1 MSEKLLDRAIYVA
14 PCKQENPIEL
24 HTNPAGYEYKCES
37 NGIQAIFKVL
47 FLSPKGEVE
56 GDFGPKYYCG
66 ECVPNI
72 HEVAANQNAYLDALY
87 GKFINQGD
95 AHE

>member
-1 MSEKLLDRAIYVA
+1 MSEQLQDRTIYVA
-14 PCKQENPIEL
+14 PCGQKNPIEL
-24 HTNPAGYEYKCES
+24 FFDEAGYPWKC
-37 NGIQAIFKVL
+37 QQHVQPATHKVL

-72 HEVAANQNAYLDALY
+72 YEVAANQDAYLDVFY
-87 GKFINQGD
+87 GKI
-95 AHE
+95 

>member
-1 MSEKLLDRAIYVA
+1 MNSYKIEQFTWRRAGRKIHRIFFD
-14 PCKQENPIEL
+14 E
-24 HTNPAGYEYKCES
+24 AGYPWKC
-37 NGIQAIFKVL
+37 QQHVQPATHKVL

-72 HEVAANQNAYLDALY
+72 YEVAANQDAYLDVFY
-87 GKFINQGD
+87 GKI
-95 AHE
+95 